1 MCIHLVNREP
11 ANASSILLESGTKA
25 IIDFSVFLLSVHKEV
40 LRFDYYS
47 QSYKKFAEWPLYG
60 FGTDKR
66 LDLQVESCDDTILQ
80 TFRYIRALLLYYN
93 PIDRTLRLFEW
104 KLKLVLKKS

>member
-47 QSYKKFAEWPLYG
+47 QSYKKFAE
-60 FGTDKR
+60 
-66 LDLQVESCDDTILQ
+66 
-80 TFRYIRALLLYYN
+80 
-93 PIDRTLRLFEW
+93 
-104 KLKLVLKKS
+104 